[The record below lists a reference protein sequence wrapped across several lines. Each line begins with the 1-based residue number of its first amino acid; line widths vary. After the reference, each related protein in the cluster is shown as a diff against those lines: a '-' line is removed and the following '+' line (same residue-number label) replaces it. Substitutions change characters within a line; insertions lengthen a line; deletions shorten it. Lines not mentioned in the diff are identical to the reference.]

1 MPSRYLCD
9 YCDVFLTHDSAS
21 VRRAHNAGRNH
32 LSNVRDYY
40 ASLGNDRVQ
49 ELIDQI
55 CAAYEHGGGG
65 QARILQIG
73 PDGLPMGAPQG
84 AIAMGGGGGGGGGMG
99 GMMPPPGGGPPPMRF
114 AGPPMAGF
122 PGSPAAP
129 APGGYGSPFPP
140 APGGP
145 PPLRFA
151 PSGPTV
157 NGGAVPA
164 PPPGFRPPPGM
175 PAPSFSAPPQLAAPP
190 LSATTASASS
200 PPPAAN
206 KANLVNG
213 LNPERAKML
222 GLI

>member
-1 MPSRYLCD
+1 
-9 YCDVFLTHDSAS
+9 
-21 VRRAHNAGRNH
+21 
-32 LSNVRDYY
+32 
-40 ASLGNDRVQ
+40 
-49 ELIDQI
+49 
-55 CAAYEHGGGG
+55 
-65 QARILQIG
+65 
-73 PDGLPMGAPQG
+73 MGAPQG

-99 GMMPPPGGGPPPMRF
+99 GMMPPPGGGPPPSTFFLLFFLPLFSLLLLTELIAKSCCVVRF

-164 PPPGFRPPPGM
+164 PPPGKEAHLLPTISCS
-175 PAPSFSAPPQLAAPP
+175 SFSGKKLMNFFVLGTFNKVSDLHQECQL
-190 LSATTASASS
+190 LHS
-200 PPPAAN
+200 
-206 KANLVNG
+206 LLH
-213 LNPERAKML
+213 LN
-222 GLI
+222 